1 VNSNVELNKLTRMFE
16 NKPYRPW
23 KIFAESVRL
32 SYRGIPRVLRR
43 GRSIESVGS
52 VRSVRL
58 FGVWDGVCLSWLIM
72 EVIMER
78 HTLPYTLK
86 HPTDFTD
93 LTDHAESPRRRTY
106 RNSIV
111 CKPYRP
117 RGIFPRSAKLVLLND
132 KYFAVICYVL
142 NNTCIGLG
150 VLV

>member
-1 VNSNVELNKLTRMFE
+1 MNSNVELNKLTRTLE

-23 KIFAESVRL
+23 KISAESVRL

-58 FGVWDGVCLSWLIM
+58 FGVWDGVCLFMITSMIS
-72 EVIMER
+72 
-78 HTLPYTLK
+78 HDGQTPSHTLK
-86 HPTDFTD
+86 HPTDPTD
-93 LTDHAESPRRRTY
+93 LTDHAETPRRGTY

-117 RGIFPRSAKLVLLND
+117 RGNFPRSVRLFRLNNA
-132 KYFAVICYVL
+132 YSTMICYVL